1 MSLFFTKY
9 KKILLSTKIGMTN
22 RHVLKHA
29 ETLIKL
35 ANNNVIHTCH
45 LLFKIKI
52 ICQSETMGTSLTL
65 PIQTHRIDSFDNG
78 ASDWT
83 RTNTAIAQSDLS

>member
-1 MSLFFTKY
+1 
-9 KKILLSTKIGMTN
+9 MTT

-35 ANNNVIHTCH
+35 TSISVIHNCH
-45 LLFKIKI
+45 LLLKFKIK
-52 ICQSETMGTSLTL
+52 CQSETMGTSLTL

-83 RTNTAIAQSDLS
+83 RTNTAIAQSDFS